1 MFMMFVVAMSMMMHF
16 RLVFRCV
23 QHQKGGIGHFLQG
36 ARAVLRNQN
45 SKIWLC
51 DNLYILNV
59 DTLYI
64 QDDLGQIRAIENSHF
79 VVDFSAPSFHSFGYL
94 LL

>member
-1 MFMMFVVAMSMMMHF
+1 MFVVAMSMMMHF

-64 QDDLGQIRAIENSHF
+64 QDDLGQIRAIKNSHF
-79 VVDFSAPSFHSFGYL
+79 VVDFSSYDIFIKINV
-94 LL
+94 